1 MTPDQKGSIAETA
14 IVHAAVKLG
23 IGVLKPVSDGERYDL
38 VFDLRPR
45 LIRIQC
51 KWAVRRGEV
60 VIVRS
65 YSCRRTRAG
74 MLRQCYTAD
83 QIDAFAAYCQEL
95 DSCWFLSIARFPR
108 RSAIQLRLEP
118 TRNNQQIGI
127 NWAEDFEFE
136 RLNWSALGP

>member
-51 KWAVRRGEV
+51 KWAVRRGEL

-65 YSCRRTRAG
+65 G
-74 MLRQCYTAD
+74 
-83 QIDAFAAYCQEL
+83 
-95 DSCWFLSIARFPR
+95 
-108 RSAIQLRLEP
+108 
-118 TRNNQQIGI
+118 
-127 NWAEDFEFE
+127 
-136 RLNWSALGP
+136 